1 MNPLLPSD
9 LGVAPLYLLR
19 GRPAIEQA
27 VLLWAWQAELAGAK
41 WSLASL
47 ARAAGTTGATAGKTL
62 AALAEEG
69 VVTAG
74 DGAGPYRVNVDFVP
88 ERKPEPVKAKAKK
101 DADPIPVWVFDA
113 MKAWKDATG
122 GSLIVRQVQA
132 TLAPLVAE
140 HGKDAVVAGLRRYAE
155 ASDPQW
161 NPNVYKFA
169 ANPAAWMP
177 VRSAHA
183 PAFGGTSMRD
193 LLKEA

>member
-1 MNPLLPSD
+1 MNTLLPRD

-62 AALAEEG
+62 AALAGEG
-69 VVTAG
+69 IVTAG

-113 MKAWKDATG
+113 IREWKEATG
-122 GSLIVRQVQA
+122 GVLMVGQVHKV
-132 TLAPLVAE
+132 LAQLVE
-140 HGKDAVVAGLRRYAE
+140 QYGKEAVVAGFRRYARE
-155 ASDPQW
+155 SDPQW

-169 ANPAAWMP
+169 ANPSQWMP
-177 VRSAHA
+177 VRSAPA

-193 LLKEA
+193 LLQEA